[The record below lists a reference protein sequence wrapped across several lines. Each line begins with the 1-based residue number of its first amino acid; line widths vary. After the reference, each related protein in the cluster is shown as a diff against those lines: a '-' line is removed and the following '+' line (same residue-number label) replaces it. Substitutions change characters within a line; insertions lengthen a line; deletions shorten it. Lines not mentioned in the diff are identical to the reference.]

1 MTSFTVDVCGS
12 AGCGKSA
19 FLNRH
24 RTGEFSSDLSEAG
37 PVTLTFRTT
46 EGEFTVECTEGV
58 TDTADARIVMFDL
71 SKPYEEEKLAI
82 APLLKTDKPKVLF
95 GNKIDVVD
103 VGEIIT
109 FREIADLMEEYDVEY
124 LSTSWKSNLN
134 FERSFIG
141 LLRTLTGKSKLDFAV

>member
-82 APLLKTDKPKVLF
+82 APLLKTDKPNVLC
-95 GNKIDVVD
+95 GNKVD
-103 VGEIIT
+103 KVNVDELWRNRTVSYYIS
-109 FREIADLMEEYDVEY
+109 A
-124 LSTSWKSNLN
+124 KSNYD
-134 FERSFIG
+134 FEKPFRY
-141 LLRTLTGKSKLDFAV
+141 LLRTLINNQKLEFVARSATN